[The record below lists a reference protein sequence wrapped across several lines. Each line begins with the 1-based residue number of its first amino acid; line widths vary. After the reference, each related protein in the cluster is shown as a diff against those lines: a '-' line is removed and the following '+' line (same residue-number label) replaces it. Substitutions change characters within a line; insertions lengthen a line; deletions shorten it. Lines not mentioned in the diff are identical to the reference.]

1 MGLSSFAGEFDLIQ
15 QAQGGDHEA
24 FRSLVVI
31 YEPPLLAY
39 LWRMLGDRDDAYDIA
54 QETFIAAY
62 YALPRWQAPEQLRQE
77 ERPLTPWLYRIAT
90 NRAFTLLKKQ
100 SNLRTLVPQNN
111 KDETQDMMETPSGIP
126 LEQQMPLEERLAVRE
141 LLQEAPH
148 HLSEEDALCLVLRF
162 VAGERYAEIATTIG
176 ISTEAARKRVTRSL
190 NALRTIY
197 MKLDSE
203 VAR

>member
-1 MGLSSFAGEFDLIQ
+1 MNLSSFAGEFDVIQ
-15 QAQGGDHEA
+15 QAQAGDHEA

-77 ERPLTPWLYRIAT
+77 EHPLTPWLYRIAT

-100 SNLRTLVPQNN
+100 SNLRTLVPQHNE
-111 KDETQDMMETPSGIP
+111 DERQDMMETPP
-126 LEQQMPLEERLAVRE
+126 EMPLEERLAVRD
-141 LLQEAPH
+141 LLQEALR

-162 VAGERYAEIATTIG
+162 VAGERYAEIATAIG